1 MANKSWQS
9 LPPLKAKPTVSIV
22 MPIRNEADFIERSLA
37 AIFNQTYPQEL
48 IEIII
53 SDGMSTDTT
62 RDIIKALN
70 KPNIRILD
78 NPAQIAPTGLNTAI
92 RAASGDIII
101 RIDGHAIVE
110 PQYVEQ
116 CVRWLQQRGV
126 ACTGGAVESRGHGLV
141 GEAIALAMSSPYG
154 VGSSGFRTL
163 GSDAVPQL
171 TDTVPFGAYRREVF
185 DTVGFFNEKM
195 IRHQDY
201 EFCYRL

>member
-92 RAASGDIII
+92 RAATGDIII

-141 GEAIALAMSSPYG
+141 GEAIALAMSS
-154 VGSSGFRTL
+154 
-163 GSDAVPQL
+163 
-171 TDTVPFGAYRREVF
+171 
-185 DTVGFFNEKM
+185 
-195 IRHQDY
+195 
-201 EFCYRL
+201 